1 MDLKSFAKIRVWKPK
16 KTKSLKPL
24 LLQKQY
30 KEARSSKTMMLNKT
44 GSLKNEKN
52 QQNACPKKIS
62 MVGALKGTAKAVQHT
77 RIESVWMIDKK
88 LFAKIGIT
96 RDS

>member
-30 KEARSSKTMMLNKT
+30 KEARKSKTMMLNKT
-44 GSLKNEKN
+44 GSLKN

-62 MVGALKGTAKAVQHT
+62 MVGALKGTEKAVQHT
-77 RIESVWMIDKK
+77 RIESVSMIDKK
-88 LFAKIGIT
+88 LFAKTGIT

>member
-1 MDLKSFAKIRVWKPK
+1 
-16 KTKSLKPL
+16 
-24 LLQKQY
+24 
-30 KEARSSKTMMLNKT
+30 MLTKT

-62 MVGALKGTAKAVQHT
+62 MVGALKGTAKADMHT
-77 RIESVWMIDKK
+77 KIEPVSMIGKK
-88 LFAKIGIT
+88 VFAEIGIP